1 MARILLGVTGGI
13 AAYKACTLV
22 RLLVRAGHDVH
33 PVLTAGAERFV
44 AAETFAALARRP
56 PSDDPYPHLGR
67 FDLLVVAPLTA
78 NTLARLAHG
87 LAGDVLTEAALAH
100 SGPVLV
106 APAMNTRMWQHPA
119 TQANVA
125 TLRSRG
131 VQVVG
136 PSEGELAEGEEGV
149 GRMAEPEEIQRRIEQ
164 LLRPAGLLAGRRV
177 VVSAGGT
184 REPLDAVRYVG
195 NRSSGRMGVALA
207 EEADRRGADVTLL
220 AANVAVPAPAGIS
233 LVETPTAADLEREAL
248 ERADADVIVMAAAVA
263 DYRPQAPLRGQ
274 ASQGRSRMDG
284 GSRADG
290 RRAGRDRLETTGRTG
305 ARGVRRRSRRAGVGT
320 RTREAA
326 REERRPLRVQRR
338 EPLGHRLRYA
348 RQRGRGRL
356 GARRADDREGPE
368 DRGRGGCS
376 RRGGAATLGKMTD
389 AARAEGPVAARSAAK
404 VVERVVEN
412 LERSVRAPRA
422 TLELCVLCLIAEGHL
437 IIEDFPGVGKTMLAK
452 SVARS
457 LDLSFSRLQFT
468 PDLLPTDVTGVN
480 VFNQR
485 SGEFEFRPG
494 PVFANVLLV
503 DEINRASPK
512 TQSALL
518 EAMQEAQVTIDGETY
533 ELELP
538 FFVVATQNPIEYEG
552 TYPLP
557 EAQLD
562 RFTARLSLG
571 YPPHG
576 EEARMLAEQTTS
588 PPLDQLV
595 PVADRD
601 DLLSAIEA
609 ARAVYVEES
618 VGHYVVTLVRHTR
631 ESSLL
636 ALGASPRAGI
646 ALLRMAKARAAAHGR
661 DYVVPED
668 VQSVARA
675 VLSHRVIVAPEARAA
690 GTRGEDAIERALAE
704 AVTPR

>member
-1 MARILLGVTGGI
+1 
-13 AAYKACTLV
+13 
-22 RLLVRAGHDVH
+22 
-33 PVLTAGAERFV
+33 
-44 AAETFAALARRP
+44 
-56 PSDDPYPHLGR
+56 
-67 FDLLVVAPLTA
+67 
-78 NTLARLAHG
+78 
-87 LAGDVLTEAALAH
+87 
-100 SGPVLV
+100 
-106 APAMNTRMWQHPA
+106 
-119 TQANVA
+119 
-125 TLRSRG
+125 
-131 VQVVG
+131 
-136 PSEGELAEGEEGV
+136 
-149 GRMAEPEEIQRRIEQ
+149 
-164 LLRPAGLLAGRRV
+164 
-177 VVSAGGT
+177 
-184 REPLDAVRYVG
+184 
-195 NRSSGRMGVALA
+195 
-207 EEADRRGADVTLL
+207 
-220 AANVAVPAPAGIS
+220 
-233 LVETPTAADLEREAL
+233 
-248 ERADADVIVMAAAVA
+248 
-263 DYRPQAPLRGQ
+263 
-274 ASQGRSRMDG
+274 
-284 GSRADG
+284 
-290 RRAGRDRLETTGRTG
+290 
-305 ARGVRRRSRRAGVGT
+305 
-320 RTREAA
+320 
-326 REERRPLRVQRR
+326 
-338 EPLGHRLRYA
+338 
-348 RQRGRGRL
+348 
-356 GARRADDREGPE
+356 
-368 DRGRGGCS
+368 
-376 RRGGAATLGKMTD
+376 MTD
-389 AARAEGPVAARSAAK
+389 AARAEGPVAARPAAD

-422 TLELCVLCLIAEGHL
+422 TLELCILCLIAEGHL

-601 DLLSAIEA
+601 DLLGAIEA

-668 VQSVARA
+668 VQGVARA

-690 GTRGEDAIERALAE
+690 GTRGEDAIDRALAE